1 MSQSQSIR
9 PIALITGATG
19 GLGQEFARIFARE
32 GYDLVLT
39 ARSENRLL
47 ELREEIRVDSKPNP
61 PTVYIYPC
69 DLAED
74 DAVEKIYGYTQE
86 QGLTVDTLVNN
97 AGFGDQGDFHLE
109 DEGRMNALLQVDIVA
124 LVQLTR
130 HYLPEMVARQKGQ
143 ILNVASVA
151 AFGAGPHMSLYYAA
165 KAFVRSFSEA
175 IHEEVRGSGVTVT
188 AVCPGPVDTGYEAAA
203 GLEGSKMF
211 TLFRPAKPDAVA
223 EGAYRALRRGKAL
236 YYHGFGM
243 RLMAF
248 GTRLASRKT
257 ARRFAGW
264 VNVK

>member
-9 PIALITGATG
+9 PIALITG
-19 GLGQEFARIFARE
+19 
-32 GYDLVLT
+32 
-39 ARSENRLL
+39 
-47 ELREEIRVDSKPNP
+47 LREEIRVDSKPNP

-74 DAVEKIYGYTQE
+74 DAVEKIHGYTQE

-109 DEGRMNALLQVDIVA
+109 DEGRMNALLQV
-124 LVQLTR
+124 
-130 HYLPEMVARQKGQ
+130 PEMVARQKGQ

-188 AVCPGPVDTGYEAAA
+188 AVCPGPVDTGFEAAA

-223 EGAYRALRRGKAL
+223 EGAYHALRRGKAL

-248 GTRLASRKT
+248 GTRLASRRT

-264 VNVK
+264 VNAK

>member
-74 DAVEKIYGYTQE
+74 EAVEKIYGYTQE

-175 IHEEVRGSGVTVT
+175 IHEEVRGSGVTV
-188 AVCPGPVDTGYEAAA
+188 
-203 GLEGSKMF
+203 
-211 TLFRPAKPDAVA
+211 
-223 EGAYRALRRGKAL
+223 
-236 YYHGFGM
+236 
-243 RLMAF
+243 
-248 GTRLASRKT
+248 
-257 ARRFAGW
+257 
-264 VNVK
+264 